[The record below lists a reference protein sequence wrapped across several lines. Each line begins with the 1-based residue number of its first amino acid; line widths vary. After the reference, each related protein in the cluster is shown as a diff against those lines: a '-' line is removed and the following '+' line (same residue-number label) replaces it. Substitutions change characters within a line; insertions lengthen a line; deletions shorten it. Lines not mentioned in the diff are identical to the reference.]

1 MMNQTILIGR
11 LVKDPEMR
19 MTQGGTAVTKFTLA
33 VDRSLSKEKKK
44 EAEEKGYPTAD
55 FIPIEVWGKLA
66 ETCAKYLSKGKRA
79 AVQGNIN
86 TGSYEKDG
94 VRVYTTNVR
103 ANEVKFLDWGDS
115 QQKPQAQEP
124 PMDPRFESAKDDP
137 FPF

>member
-1 MMNQTILIGR
+1 M
-11 LVKDPEMR
+11 K
-19 MTQGGTAVTKFTLA
+19 MTQGGTAVTRFTLA

-66 ETCAKYLSKGKRA
+66 ETCANYLTKGKRA

-115 QQKPQAQEP
+115 QQKPQEKEP
-124 PMDPRFESAKDDP
+124 PMDARFESVKDDP

>member
-1 MMNQTILIGR
+1 MNAVTLIGR
-11 LVKDPEMR
+11 LCAEPELKY
-19 MTQGGTAVTKFTLA
+19 TQGGIAITRFTLA

-55 FIPIEVWGKLA
+55 FIPVEAWGKLA
-66 ETCAKYLSKGKRA
+66 ETCANYLSKGKRA

-103 ANEVKFLDWGDS
+103 ANEVKFLDWGES
-115 QQKPQAQEP
+115 QPKSKEQEP
-124 PMDPRFESAKDDP
+124 PMDSRFESAKDDP